1 MDVDDLLLEPFLMPS
16 IGVTLAISEADLVAA
31 WLALL
36 GLKRRFTDDLNVL
49 AVEWCFSLF

>member
-1 MDVDDLLLEPFLMPS
+1 VDVDDLLLEPFLMPS